1 MTTELRP
8 VPEEAPEDAYD
19 WRRMHPVTPALR
31 GWKVFAAFIAAIGFQ
46 AADNLRDLGEWLGP
60 GRTWLVVL
68 GVLVLVALV
77 GFAYSALAWRVTRF
91 AVTDEAVH
99 LRTGLLFRQQRQAR
113 LDRLQA
119 VDVVQPLLARLL
131 GLAQLN
137 LEVAGGTGSA
147 VQLAF
152 LREPDAEQLRA
163 QILAL
168 SAGLGPARAPAGA
181 PVAAA
186 DPAAGD
192 AGDMSSGTAASG
204 TATTPTATTPAATTP
219 TATAP
224 APGTPAYTA
233 APEQQVYEVPMP
245 RLVRSILRSTAP
257 YVFVGAVVAALIAV
271 AVTRDVGPLFV
282 IVPGA
287 LGIGGYVWGRLN
299 VAATFRAATSPD
311 GIRLRHGLTETRTQT
326 VPPGRVQA
334 VRLTQGPLWRRPD
347 WWRVE
352 MNVAGYGAEAGN
364 ESVLHPVA
372 TRQEAAVAL
381 WLVLPDLGTDDP
393 LGALDA
399 AYDGWVDAGG
409 FTPAPRAARWL
420 DPLGWRRHGVL
431 VTRTAL
437 VMRSGRWWRTVVVVP
452 HERTQS
458 LAVTQG
464 PVQRRLGVA
473 TFVAHSTPGPVSP
486 QVAHLDG
493 AVAGALLVEQAER
506 ARRARA
512 SAGPELW
519 MRAAEAPHAPASLG
533 VGPAPDAPDV
543 PDAPGDVR

>member
-1 MTTELRP
+1 MSASAPGAQVVDAAVPHGTT
-8 VPEEAPEDAYD
+8 
-19 WRRMHPVTPALR
+19 
-31 GWKVFAAFIAAIGFQ
+31 
-46 AADNLRDLGEWLGP
+46 
-60 GRTWLVVL
+60 
-68 GVLVLVALV
+68 V
-77 GFAYSALAWRVTRF
+77 GD
-91 AVTDEAVH
+91 AVT
-99 LRTGLLFRQQRQAR
+99 Q
-113 LDRLQA
+113 
-119 VDVVQPLLARLL
+119 VDV
-131 GLAQLN
+131 
-137 LEVAGGTGSA
+137 
-147 VQLAF
+147 
-152 LREPDAEQLRA
+152 DA
-163 QILAL
+163 
-168 SAGLGPARAPAGA
+168 
-181 PVAAA
+181 
-186 DPAAGD
+186 D
-192 AGDMSSGTAASG
+192 GTAAGATSVPATDG
-204 TATTPTATTPAATTP
+204 TG
-219 TATAP
+219 AP
-224 APGTPAYTA
+224 ASQPFAA
-233 APEQQVYEVPMP
+233 APEQQVYDVPMP
-245 RLVRSILRSTAP
+245 RLVRSILRSTSP
-257 YVFVGAVVAALIAV
+257 WVFVVVVVAAVVAV
-271 AVTRDVGPLFV
+271 VVTGDVGPLFV
-282 IVPGA
+282 VVPGA
-287 LGIGGYVWGRLN
+287 LGVGGYVWGRLN

-352 MNVAGYGAEAGN
+352 MNVAGYGAEAAN

-399 AYDGWVDAGG
+399 AFDGQGDAGG
-409 FTPAPRAARWL
+409 FTPAPERARWL

-473 TFVAHSTPGPVSP
+473 TFVAHSTPGPVTP

-493 AVAGALLVEQAER
+493 AVAGALLGEQAER
-506 ARRARA
+506 ARQARA
-512 SAGPELW
+512 VAGPELW

-533 VGPAPDAPDV
+533 VGDPAAGRVPPPDA